1 MNQKHEERDPEKL
14 RQSNRDVMVKIAKLA
29 FKQLIKG
36 NVMFY
41 EEDLIESGI
50 DVSETSGCSWICPEI
65 LQEESV
71 LHLRKVYSFIH
82 LSFQEFL
89 AAFYILHSYLTRN
102 MEDMDCF
109 LDERNKVKLS
119 RSKISLFLLLKLVVS
134 KTLHTESGLLDL
146 FVRFLLAIAQE
157 YNQILLKDLLPRTE
171 YSSSTIR
178 DFLRH
183 IKSLMTGY
191 YCISDNKSM
200 SLFFCLLEMNDQSL
214 YTDVE
219 KLVKSG
225 ERSKNRQSQ
234 AVFSAV
240 GYMLQTSGDVLDE
253 FELMKYDVLDDD
265 RKRLLPAVVNS
276 RKALLAGCCFSDQQ
290 CPSLASALQSANSQL
305 RELDLSNNDL
315 QVSGVKLISAGLK
328 SSHCQLNVLRLAG
341 CQLSDQSCER
351 LSSALQSSNSPL
363 RELDLSNND
372 LQDSGVKRLSAGLK
386 SSHCQLNIL
395 RLALCNLTGQS
406 CESLA
411 SALHTANSQL
421 RELDLSN
428 NDLQDSGVKLIS
440 AGLKSPQCQLNVL
453 RLSGCMVTEE
463 GCGFLSSALT
473 SNPSHLRELDLSYNH
488 PGDSGVKLLSEQ
500 LEDPNYTLDRLNLEN
515 GGEFRITA
523 GLHKYFHF
531 LTLDPNTA
539 NTNLAL
545 SEGNRKATYVEESQ
559 PYPDHPER
567 FDKRPHVLSREAL
580 PGRCYWETEWTGQA
594 DIAITYAGIGRKG
607 KDADC
612 VFGFNDNSWCL
623 ICSDDTFGLWYGYK
637 HIDTRVFAGSC
648 KRVGVYADESAGSVS
663 FYSVSD
669 THTLTHIYTFTSTF
683 TEPLYAGFGF
693 MVHDLNSTVTLSPMN
708 KPVSNNTEVTQ

>member
-1 MNQKHEERDPEKL
+1 MCHIPIFCWISATVVQKVLEEDRSAEIPQTLTEMFIKFLLIQVNKMNQKHEERDPEKL
-14 RQSNRDVMVKIAKLA
+14 LQSNRDVMVKVAKLA

-50 DVSETSGCSWICPEI
+50 DVSDTSGCSWICPDI

-71 LHLRKVYSFIH
+71 LHLRKVYSFFH

-89 AAFYILHSYLTRN
+89 AAFYIFHSYLTRN

-134 KTLHTESGLLDL
+134 KTLNTESGLLDL
-146 FVRFLLAIAQE
+146 FMRFLLAIAQE
-157 YNQILLKDLLPRTE
+157 YNQILLEDLLPRTE

-191 YCISDNKSM
+191 HCISDNKSM

-240 GYMLQTSGDVLDE
+240 GYMLQTSEDVLDE

-315 QVSGVKLISAGLK
+315 QDSGVNLISAGLK
-328 SSHCQLNVLRLAG
+328 SSHCQLNVLR
-341 CQLSDQSCER
+341 SDT
-351 LSSALQSSNSPL
+351 LQSSNSPL
-363 RELDLSNND
+363 RELERTDNA
-372 LQDSGVKRLSAGLK
+372 LQDAGAKRLSAGLK
-386 SSHCQLNIL
+386 SSH
-395 RLALCNLTGQS
+395 
-406 CESLA
+406 
-411 SALHTANSQL
+411 SQL
-421 RELDLSN
+421 T
-428 NDLQDSGVKLIS
+428 
-440 AGLKSPQCQLNVL
+440 VL
-453 RLSGCMVTEE
+453 R
-463 GCGFLSSALT
+463 F
-473 SNPSHLRELDLSYNH
+473 D
-488 PGDSGVKLLSEQ
+488 
-500 LEDPNYTLDRLNLEN
+500 
-515 GGEFRITA
+515 
-523 GLHKYFHF
+523 FH
-531 LTLDPNTA
+531 
-539 NTNLAL
+539 
-545 SEGNRKATYVEESQ
+545 R
-559 PYPDHPER
+559 
-567 FDKRPHVLSREAL
+567 
-580 PGRCYWETEWTGQA
+580 RC
-594 DIAITYAGIGRKG
+594 
-607 KDADC
+607 
-612 VFGFNDNSWCL
+612 
-623 ICSDDTFGLWYGYK
+623 
-637 HIDTRVFAGSC
+637 
-648 KRVGVYADESAGSVS
+648 
-663 FYSVSD
+663 
-669 THTLTHIYTFTSTF
+669 
-683 TEPLYAGFGF
+683 
-693 MVHDLNSTVTLSPMN
+693 
-708 KPVSNNTEVTQ
+708 